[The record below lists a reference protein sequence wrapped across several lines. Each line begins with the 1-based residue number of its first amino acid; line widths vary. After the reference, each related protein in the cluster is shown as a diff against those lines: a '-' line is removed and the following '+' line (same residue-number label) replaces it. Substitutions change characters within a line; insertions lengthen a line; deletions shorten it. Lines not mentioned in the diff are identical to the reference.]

1 MFNQSKK
8 SLLGKNKKEVRNPSP
23 LVAANENLAKERD
36 DLKSRLDES
45 KDRCSYLSS
54 MNKDLKAENKELH
67 GYVQKMNNE
76 SN

>member
-8 SLLGKNKKEVRNPSP
+8 SLLGKNKKKVRNPSP

-54 MNKDLKAENKELH
+54 MNKDLKAENEGLH
-67 GYVQKMNNE
+67 GYIQKMNNK
-76 SN
+76 